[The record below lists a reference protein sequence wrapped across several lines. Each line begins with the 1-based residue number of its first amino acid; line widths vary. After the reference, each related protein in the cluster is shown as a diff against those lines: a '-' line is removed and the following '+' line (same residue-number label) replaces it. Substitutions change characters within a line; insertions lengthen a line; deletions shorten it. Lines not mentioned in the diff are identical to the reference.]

1 MPGGDTLVGRQ
12 AEFAQ
17 ISRALTEDTGRAVVV
32 SGEPGIGKTALLEQ
46 VGTYAAG
53 QGWQVVRVLGVE
65 AEQPFALGGLHQLAF
80 ALKEFR
86 AGVDEAD
93 RAVLAP
99 VFGADP
105 DSVVAVL
112 PLASGLLNL
121 VAAAAQTRPVLLV
134 IDDVQ
139 WLDSVSAHVLGAMG
153 RRLSD
158 PRVRVVAARRTLHK
172 SAAFSS
178 AGWTDVPVV
187 PLAAADSVRLLDRAA
202 VPVTGRI
209 RAAILTAAEGNPLA
223 LTELPISADQI
234 EDALGALPL
243 TERLLA
249 VFGGRL
255 ENLDAGV
262 RAEVLRAALDGTA
275 AANTASCA
283 RTRYVMGEVQPAIAA
298 GLLMVNQL
306 GDTVFRHPLARAAVI
321 HQADPQHR
329 RDAHRDLA
337 ALYHD
342 VVVRRAAHLSA
353 AATGPDQDVA
363 DLLAEAASVSI
374 RRGGLSV
381 AVEWLHR
388 AAELSTDPNR
398 RTALV
403 ADAVFLAARADQPGG
418 VEDLLETTAT
428 GEEDSALTVLA
439 QCYQGFHADG
449 EVISSH
455 RRILDMMAR
464 AQTLDDKTLNRLAYL
479 LVSITNYSGS
489 LRHREQT
496 NAALRTLEARL
507 DPAVLMYRTGIE
519 DIAGTATAVRSM
531 LSGYVE
537 LLPQVPAQRMVLLS
551 FPAYC
556 LGVMADFRAP
566 LQAAFTQLSANGAS
580 IDAIECGRVVL
591 LDLIAAGHWPQ
602 AQQVGAD
609 CLAMATQIKGS
620 QLRRHQ
626 LLADLGVLAAGHGD
640 LQTARRYATEVTAW
654 SKPRGLQRLLD
665 AAERITVRVALAEAD
680 YKTAYAAAAAI
691 SPPGQLPRHNIHE
704 VGEYMFDFVKAALH
718 TGHLDEARAIAA
730 EAVRLNLPAVS
741 PRVALL
747 TVAVAAMTAPD
758 SEAGELYQSA
768 LTHPDGTE
776 FPFEHARILL
786 AQGMWLRRMRHH
798 TDARAALEVAADGFD
813 HLGATPW
820 AQRARAELRAAGSS
834 LKQALG
840 ENAPLSAQQRRIAD
854 LAAAGQTS
862 KEIAAHL
869 SLSPR
874 TVDSHLYRMFRK
886 LDITTRAGLGDALRH
901 YDSELSAAVGDVR
914 GNAHRSGV
922 LGIVHPR
929 CHEGG

>member
-1 MPGGDTLVGRQ
+1 MVGRQ

-17 ISRALTEDTGRAVVV
+17 ISRVLTEDTGRAVVV

-121 VAAAAQTRPVLLV
+121 LAVAAQTRPVLLV

-139 WLDSVSAHVLGAMG
+139 WLDSVSAHVLSAMG

-158 PRVRVVAARRTLHK
+158 PRVRVVAARRTLNK
-172 SAAFSS
+172 SAFSS
-178 AGWTDVPVV
+178 AGWTDVPLV

-202 VPVTGRI
+202 VPVTGETRV
-209 RAAILTAAEGNPLA
+209 AILIAAEGNPLA

-262 RAEVLRAALDGTA
+262 RADVLRAALDGT

-298 GLLMVNQL
+298 GLLMVNQQ

-321 HQADPQHR
+321 HQAGPQHR

-353 AATGPDQDVA
+353 AATGPDQNVA
-363 DLLAEAASVSI
+363 DLLAEAAKVSI

-398 RTALV
+398 RAALV
-403 ADAVFLAARADQPGG
+403 ADAVFLAARAGQPGG
-418 VEDLLETTAT
+418 VEDLLEIAAT

-455 RRILDMMAR
+455 RRIVDTLAR
-464 AQTLDDKTLNRLAYL
+464 AETLDDKTLNRLVYL
-479 LVSITNYSGS
+479 LISITNYAGIAGY
-489 LRHREQT
+489 REQT
-496 NAALRTLEARL
+496 NTALSSLQARL
-507 DPAVLMYRTGIE
+507 DPAVSMYRTGGG
-519 DIAGTATAVRSM
+519 DIAGTANTIRAM
-531 LSGYVE
+531 LRDYVA
-537 LLPQVPAQRMVLLS
+537 LLPKVSAQRIVLLS

-556 LGVMADFRAP
+556 LGVMADFRTP
-566 LQAAFTQLSANGAS
+566 LQAAFTQLCEHGAS
-580 IDAIECGRVVL
+580 VDAIECGRVMLV
-591 LDLIAAGHWPQ
+591 DLIATGHWPQ
-602 AQQVGAD
+602 AEQVGAT
-609 CLAMATQIKGS
+609 CLAMATQIEGS
-620 QLRRHQ
+620 QLRRHH
-626 LLADLGVLAAGHGD
+626 LLTDLGVLAAGRGE
-640 LQTARRYATEVTAW
+640 LQTARRYGAEVRAW
-654 SKPRGLQRLLD
+654 STPRGLQRLLD
-665 AAERITVRVALAEAD
+665 GADRIAVRVALAEAE
-680 YKTAYAAAAAI
+680 YETAYQAAVTI
-691 SPPGQLPRHNIHE
+691 GPPGLRAPPGLHPSSRATLYTGAYE
-704 VGEYMFDFVKAALH
+704 MAEDMFDAVEAALH
-718 TGHLDEARAIAA
+718 IGRLDEARALSA
-730 EAVRLNLPAVS
+730 EAVSLNLAEIS
-741 PRVALL
+741 PRSA
-747 TVAVAAMTAPD
+747 AVCIAISAMTAPD
-758 SEAGELYQSA
+758 TDAEELYQSA
-768 LTHPDGTE
+768 LTHPGIAE
-776 FPFEHARILL
+776 FPFEYARIAL
-786 AQGMWLRRMRHH
+786 AQGMWLRRMRRH
-798 TDARAALEVAADGFD
+798 TDARAALKVAADGFD
-813 HLGATPW
+813 HLGAKPW
-820 AQRARAELRAAGSS
+820 AERARAELRAAGAS
-834 LKQALG
+834 LKQAVG
-840 ENAPLSAQQRRIAD
+840 EIAPLSTQQRRIAE

-874 TVDSHLYRMFRK
+874 TVDSHLYRIFHK
-886 LDITTRAGLGDALRH
+886 LGVTTRAGLGDALQH
-901 YDSELSAAVGDVR
+901 HDSEVSAALGDVR
-914 GNAHRSGV
+914 GNAH
-922 LGIVHPR
+922 
-929 CHEGG
+929 